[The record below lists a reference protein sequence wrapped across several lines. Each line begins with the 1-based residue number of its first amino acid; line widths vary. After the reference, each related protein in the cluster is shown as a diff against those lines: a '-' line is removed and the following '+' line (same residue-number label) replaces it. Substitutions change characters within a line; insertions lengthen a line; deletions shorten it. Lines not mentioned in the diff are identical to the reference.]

1 MALLHRQ
8 RAERRPLPPGFGT
21 IWSTVA
27 LDLVGFGIILPI
39 LAIYGERFGASP
51 TTLGFLVS
59 SFSLAQFIFSPLLG
73 RWSDR
78 IGRRPVILL
87 SLFGTALGSVITGGA
102 TSVWML
108 FLGRAVD
115 GASGASVSV
124 AQGAV
129 TDVAEPEDRAR
140 LLGLLAAAFGV
151 GFVLGPALGGLA
163 ALFGPRVPFFVAAAI
178 AFVNGLVALKRLPET
193 HPPGARREASAVIVE
208 EPAADAAERRR
219 TLTRL
224 ALVAFIA
231 TAAFSAFE
239 ATFSLLGQSRFDL
252 TEGSVFVVFIGI
264 GVLLVVV
271 QGGMIRPINARFG
284 SVNALRFALGLNAI
298 GLLLLAA
305 ATTWLLLIPA
315 LALLVVGQGLA
326 TPTLAT
332 LVADRA
338 QDARRGGALG
348 FQQSA
353 GALARI
359 VGPAMGGI
367 LFEYVGVAA
376 PYVVGAAMVGV
387 ALLLVARLRV
397 PTSASTSP
405 ASGSASTPGS
415 RGDAGGHPGDVVR
428 RPTPF

>member
-1 MALLHRQ
+1 MALSHRR

-39 LAIYGERFGASP
+39 LAIYGERLGASP
-51 TTLGFLVS
+51 TTLGFVVS
-59 SFSLAQFIFSPLLG
+59 SFSVAQLVFSPLLG
-73 RWSDR
+73 RLSDR

-87 SLFGTALGSVITGGA
+87 SLFGTAVGSVITGGA

-108 FLGRAVD
+108 FLGRVVD

-129 TDVAEPEDRAR
+129 TDVAPPEERAH
-140 LLGLLAAAFGV
+140 LLGLLSAAFGV
-151 GFVLGPALGGLA
+151 GFVLGPALGGLS
-163 ALFGPRVPFFVAAAI
+163 ALAGPRVPFFVAGGI
-178 AFVNGLVALKRLPET
+178 AFVNFLVAIKRLPET
-193 HPPGARREASAVIVE
+193 HPPSARRAAAALTDDEPVE
-208 EPAADAAERRR
+208 EAGERRR
-219 TLTRL
+219 ALGRM

-239 ATFSLLGQSRFDL
+239 ATFSLFGQRRFGL
-252 TEGSVFVVFIGI
+252 TEGSVSVVFVGIGI
-264 GVLLVVV
+264 VLVAV
-271 QGGMIRPINARFG
+271 QGGMVRPVNARFG
-284 SVNALRFALGLNAI
+284 SVGALRMALAFLAV

-305 ATTWLLLIPA
+305 TTTWWLLVPS

-326 TPTLAT
+326 TPTLST
-332 LVADRA
+332 LVAGRA
-338 QDARRGGALG
+338 HDARRGGALG

-367 LFEYVGVAA
+367 LFEHVGVAA
-376 PYVVGAAMVGV
+376 PYVVGAAMVGL
-387 ALLLVARLRV
+387 ALLLVTGLQASRSTGWQGQL
-397 PTSASTSP
+397 PTGNLAPWES
-405 ASGSASTPGS
+405 S
-415 RGDAGGHPGDVVR
+415 R
-428 RPTPF
+428 

>member
-1 MALLHRQ
+1 MALLHRR

-39 LAIYGERFGASP
+39 LAIYGERLGASP

-59 SFSLAQFIFSPLLG
+59 SFSVAQLVFSPLLG
-73 RWSDR
+73 RLSDR

-87 SLFGTALGSVITGGA
+87 SLFGTAVGSVLTGGA

-108 FLGRAVD
+108 FVGRIVD

-129 TDVAEPEDRAR
+129 TDVAPPEERAH
-140 LLGLLAAAFGV
+140 LLGLLSAAFGV

-163 ALFGPRVPFFVAAAI
+163 ALAGPRVPFFVAAGI
-178 AFVNGLVALKRLPET
+178 AFANGLVAIKRLPET
-193 HPPGARREASAVIVE
+193 YPPEARRRVAAEVAEPVVE
-208 EPAADAAERRR
+208 VGERRR
-219 TLTRL
+219 TLARL

-239 ATFSLLGQSRFDL
+239 ATFSLFGQRRFGL
-252 TEGSVFVVFIGI
+252 TEGSVSVVFVGI
-264 GVLLVVV
+264 GLLLVTV
-271 QGGMIRPINARFG
+271 QGGLVRPVNARLG
-284 SVNALRFALGLNAI
+284 SVVALRVALGATAI

-305 ATTWLLLIPA
+305 TTTWLLLIPA
-315 LALLVVGQGLA
+315 LALLVIGQGLA
-326 TPTLAT
+326 TPTMAT

-338 QDARRGGALG
+338 HDARRGGALG

-367 LFEYVGVAA
+367 LFEHVGVAA

-387 ALLLVARLRV
+387 ALLLATGLQA
-397 PTSASTSP
+397 PTRPGWQRQLP
-405 ASGSASTPGS
+405 AGNLTPWESS
-415 RGDAGGHPGDVVR
+415 R
-428 RPTPF
+428 

>member
-39 LAIYGERFGASP
+39 LALYGERFGASP
-51 TTLGFLVS
+51 TTLGFVVS
-59 SFSLAQFIFSPLLG
+59 SFSVAQLICSPLLG
-73 RWSDR
+73 RLSDR

-108 FLGRAVD
+108 FLGRVVD

-129 TDVAEPEDRAR
+129 TDVASPEDRPR
-140 LLGLLAAAFGV
+140 LLGLLSAAFGV
-151 GFVLGPALGGLA
+151 GFVLGPALGGIA
-163 ALFGPRVPFFVAAAI
+163 ALAGPRVPFFVAAAI
-178 AFVNGLVALKRLPET
+178 AFVNGLVAFKRLPET
-193 HPPGARREASAVIVE
+193 LPPSARRQRDLPVD
-208 EPAADAAERRR
+208 EPAVETAERRR

-239 ATFSLLGQSRFDL
+239 ATFSLLGERRFDL
-252 TEGSVFVVFIGI
+252 TESSVFVVFIGI
-264 GVLLVVV
+264 GVLLVAV
-271 QGGMIRPINARFG
+271 QAGMIRPVNARFG

-315 LALLVVGQGLA
+315 LALLVIGQGLA

-338 QDARRGGALG
+338 HDARRGGALG

-367 LFEYVGVAA
+367 LFEHVGVAA

-387 ALLLVARLRV
+387 ALLVVGRLRV
-397 PTSASTSP
+397 PVTPTVAGPPPPLGVPP
-405 ASGSASTPGS
+405 AARDGQLA
-415 RGDAGGHPGDVVR
+415 
-428 RPTPF
+428 

>member
-1 MALLHRQ
+1 MAQSHRR

-39 LAIYGERFGASP
+39 LAIYGERLGASP
-51 TTLGFLVS
+51 TTLGFVVS
-59 SFSLAQFIFSPLLG
+59 SFSVAQLVFSPLLG
-73 RWSDR
+73 RLSDR

-87 SLFGTALGSVITGGA
+87 SLFGTAVGSVITGGA

-108 FLGRAVD
+108 FVGRIVD

-129 TDVAEPEDRAR
+129 TDVAAPEERAH
-140 LLGLLAAAFGV
+140 LLGLLSAAFGV
-151 GFVLGPALGGLA
+151 GFVLGPALGGLS
-163 ALFGPRVPFFVAAAI
+163 ALAGPRVPFFVAAGI
-178 AFVNGLVALKRLPET
+178 AFVNFLVAIKRLPET
-193 HPPGARREASAVIVE
+193 HPRGARRAAATVVDEPVE
-208 EPAADAAERRR
+208 EAGDRRR
-219 TLTRL
+219 ALTRL

-239 ATFSLLGQSRFDL
+239 ATFSLFGQRRFGL
-252 TEGSVFVVFIGI
+252 TEGSVSVVFVGIGI
-264 GVLLVVV
+264 VLVAV
-271 QGGMIRPINARFG
+271 QGGMVRPMNARFG
-284 SVNALRFALGLNAI
+284 SVGALRVALALVAG

-305 ATTWLLLIPA
+305 TTTWWLLVPS

-326 TPTLAT
+326 TPTLST
-332 LVADRA
+332 LVAGRA
-338 QDARRGGALG
+338 HDARRGGALG

-367 LFEYVGVAA
+367 LFEHVGVAA

-387 ALLLVARLRV
+387 ALLLVTGMQASLATSWQRRL
-397 PTSASTSP
+397 PTGNLAPWES
-405 ASGSASTPGS
+405 S
-415 RGDAGGHPGDVVR
+415 R
-428 RPTPF
+428 